1 MVATTTMIRDNIKE
15 EKEVTLE
22 AVEVEEEATEVD
34 TTVEMATMD
43 FRTSLSRT
51 P

>member
-34 TTVEMATMD
+34 TAVEMATMD